1 MNKMLQGHRG
11 GKRKLLVDEWVVK
24 RIDLMSL
31 PLTSSATLNNP

>member
-1 MNKMLQGHRG
+1 MNKMLQGHR